1 MKKLRVDIQQIGQLQ
16 NITFDFTQPINLIYA
31 ENGTGKTTL
40 SRMFNAVSKRK
51 LTPSLAQLSTVES
64 TCTFQVNNKA
74 TTVFAEQKWSG
85 DDLHFEVFNTDYY
98 RRNLVNLIGSQ
109 AYIGG
114 EELNS
119 LRHYLQI

>member
-1 MKKLRVDIQQIGQLQ
+1 MKKLRVGIQQIGQLQ

-40 SRMFNAVSKRK
+40 SRIFNAVSKRK
-51 LTPSLAQLSTVES
+51 LTPTLAQLSTVAS
-64 TCTFQVNNKA
+64 TCTFEVNKKA
-74 TTVFAEQKWSG
+74 ITVFAEQKWSG